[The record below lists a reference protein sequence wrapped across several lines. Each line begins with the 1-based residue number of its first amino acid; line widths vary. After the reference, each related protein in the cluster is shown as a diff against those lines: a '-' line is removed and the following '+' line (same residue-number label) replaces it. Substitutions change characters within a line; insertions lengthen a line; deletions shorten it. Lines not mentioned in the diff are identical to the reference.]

1 MANFKTSVSMCYHSL
16 DKAIPLRR
24 FIADGKTGARE
35 IFFQNQVD
43 SLESAGVIAE
53 ILATLLML
61 GIVGASANVVFEG
74 TMQSDILSTNRFY
87 RIYLPPNYH
96 TGMER
101 YPVLYVH
108 DGQNAFSTA
117 GPHAAFGW
125 GSWELDKTVDRLI
138 DEKKIRPIIMVAI
151 DCSASRYREYRGPVP
166 SPQDNRAYERYAR
179 FLIDEL
185 KPKIDREYR
194 TLTNAANTGLLGS
207 SMGGICSLALAWE
220 HPNVFGSAASL
231 SGAFQVEKEFFVDKV
246 IRNYNAKPKPVRIYL
261 DSGSCDYTGG
271 DDGLRQTEA
280 VARELER
287 IGWKRGTDLMH
298 FVDKPLAAE
307 ELAPFHLAENK
318 FKEAQRSQHNELY
331 WRLRAWRA
339 LTFLY
344 PPSEEKKE

>member
-1 MANFKTSVSMCYHSL
+1 M
-16 DKAIPLRR
+16 RR
-24 FIADGKTGARE
+24 
-35 IFFQNQVD
+35 IFFQNQVVY
-43 SLESAGVIAE
+43 LQSALVIAG
-53 ILATLLML
+53 ILAALLMF
-61 GIVGASANVVFEG
+61 GIVGASANVAFEG
-74 TMQSDILSTNRFY
+74 TIKSDVLSTNRFY
-87 RIYLPPNYH
+87 RVYLPPDYD
-96 TGMER
+96 TSTER

-125 GSWELDKTVDRLI
+125 GSWELDKTADRLI
-138 DEKKIRPIIMVAI
+138 SEKKMRPIIIVAI
-151 DCSASRYREYRGPVP
+151 DCSPSRYREYRGLVP
-166 SPQDNRAYERYAR
+166 SPQDNKAYERYTR

-220 HPNVFGSAASL
+220 HPDVFGLSASL
-231 SGAFQVEKEFFVDKV
+231 SGAFQVEKEFFLEKV
-246 IRNYNAKPKPVRIYL
+246 LGNYSGPAKPIRIYL
-261 DSGSCDYTGG
+261 DSGTSDYTGG
-271 DDGLRQTEA
+271 DDGLKQTEV

-287 IGWKRGTDLMH
+287 IGWKKGSDLMH
-298 FVDKPLAAE
+298 FVDRPLTAE

-339 LTFLY
+339 LTFLF
-344 PPSEEKKE
+344 PPVAHGRE